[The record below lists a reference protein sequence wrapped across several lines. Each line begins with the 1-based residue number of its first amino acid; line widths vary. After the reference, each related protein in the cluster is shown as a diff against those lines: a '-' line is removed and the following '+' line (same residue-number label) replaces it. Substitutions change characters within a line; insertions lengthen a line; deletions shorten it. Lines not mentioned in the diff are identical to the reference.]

1 MLFNFSVWPITAGD
15 RTAEAVASVVDIID
29 RSGLPYQLTAMATLI
44 EGEWHEVLP
53 LITECELR
61 TRERYGRTY
70 CVLTVDSDAR
80 GAAGELSHDV
90 REVERILGRQ
100 LRT

>member
-1 MLFNFSVWPITAGD
+1 MLFSFSLWPVEAGD
-15 RTAEAVASVVDIID
+15 RTAEAVAAVVDIID
-29 RSGLPYQLTAMATLI
+29 RSGIPYQLTAMSTLL

-61 TRERYGRTY
+61 TREQYGRTY
-70 CVLTVDSDAR
+70 CTIAVDSDAR
-80 GAAGELSHDV
+80 GPGGELRHDV
-90 REVERILGRQ
+90 AEVERILGRK

>member
-1 MLFNFSVWPITAGD
+1 MLFSFSLWSITGGNK
-15 RTAEAVASVVDIID
+15 TAEAVAAVVDIID

-53 LITECELR
+53 LVTECELR
-61 TRERYGRTY
+61 TREKYGRTY
-70 CVLTVDSDAR
+70 CVLAVDSDAR
-80 GAAGELSHDV
+80 GPGGELSHDV
-90 REVERILGRQ
+90 REIERILGRQ

>member
-1 MLFNFSVWPITAGD
+1 MLFNFSLWPLAAGA
-15 RTAEAVASVVDIID
+15 RTAEAVAGVVDIID

-53 LITECELR
+53 LVTECELR

-70 CVLTVDSDAR
+70 CVLMVDSDAR
-80 GAAGELSHDV
+80 GPGGELSHDV
-90 REVERILGRQ
+90 QEVERILGRQ

>member
-1 MLFNFSVWPITAGD
+1 MLFNFSLWPITAGD
-15 RTAEAVASVVDIID
+15 KTAEAVAAVVDIID

-44 EGEWHEVLP
+44 EGDWHEVLP
-53 LITECELR
+53 LVTECELR
-61 TRERYGRTY
+61 TREKYGRTY
-70 CVLTVDSDAR
+70 CVITVDSDAR
-80 GAAGELSHDV
+80 GPGGELSHDV

>member
-53 LITECELR
+53 LVTECELR

-80 GAAGELSHDV
+80 GAGGELSHDV
-90 REVERILGRQ
+90 REVERILGRP